1 MIPMLAISIARK
13 SSCHRGSEQ
22 GGRRQ
27 AEDTAHEHDFFI
39 LFIKTELFPDS
50 FPDAAANLH
59 GSALTSDGAAAQNGQ
74 DGGNKDQKAHAK
86 RNMSFF
92 MDAVDSSVCAG
103 IIFIVKK
110 TIQKYDGKSGN
121 QVKRAQPRDGHV

>member
-1 MIPMLAISIARK
+1 MLAISIARK
-13 SSCHRGSEQ
+13 AAAIGEQ
-22 GGRRQ
+22 GG
-27 AEDTAHEHDFFI
+27 EGSGNTAHKHDFFI
-39 LFIKTELFPDS
+39 LFIKTELFPDL

-92 MDAVDSSVCAG
+92 MDAVDNSVCAG

-121 QVKRAQPRDGHV
+121 R

>member
-1 MIPMLAISIARK
+1 M
-13 SSCHRGSEQ
+13 
-22 GGRRQ
+22 
-27 AEDTAHEHDFFI
+27 
-39 LFIKTELFPDS
+39 

-59 GSALTSDGAAAQNGQ
+59 GSTLTADGAAAQNGQ
-74 DGGNKDQKAHAK
+74 DGGNKNQKAHAK

-92 MDAVDSSVCAG
+92 MDAVDNSVCAG

-121 QVKRAQPRDGHV
+121 R

>member
-1 MIPMLAISIARK
+1 M
-13 SSCHRGSEQ
+13 
-22 GGRRQ
+22 
-27 AEDTAHEHDFFI
+27 
-39 LFIKTELFPDS
+39 
-50 FPDAAANLH
+50 LH
-59 GSALTSDGAAAQNGQ
+59 GSTLTADGAAAQNGQ

-92 MDAVDSSVCAG
+92 MDAVDNSVCAC

-121 QVKRAQPRDGHV
+121 R